1 MLVWIKNR
9 RIDIDLEEELNAFDW
24 VKGRWFDDKLIAC
37 SPFRYD
43 NSPSFFVNLENLPD
57 KEIAGTWLDSGALQG
72 SDYKSGNF
80 LTLLSFLREETEEE
94 TFEYLMEKYDFK
106 PYKSK
111 LKLKMG
117 LHLKQDFK
125 PLNVPSGEIDNTYL
139 PSRGISPFICEIAN
153 VVHNKEDKHVAF
165 LWKNSIGEIQAIKYR
180 NTEDK
185 IFYYEKGGRRLNEL
199 LFNLDYVTNAKC
211 KTIAITEAEI
221 DALSW
226 LQLGRGAVAVGGS
239 NFSDAQLS
247 LLVRTGAENLILSL
261 DNDKV
266 GEALAVKIYE
276 ACKKYFTIYKVEFPA
291 GCKDMNDFIRQY
303 PNQKPKIKKV
313 TTNLLT
319 TSTK

>member
-24 VKGRWFDDKLIAC
+24 LKGRWFDDKFVAC

-43 NSPSFFVNLENLPD
+43 NSPSFFVNLENLHD

-72 SDYKSGNF
+72 SEYKSGNF

-111 LKLKMG
+111 LSLKLG
-117 LHLKQDFK
+117 LKVKKGFK
-125 PLNVPSGEIDNTYL
+125 PLEIPSGEIDNTYL
-139 PSRGISPFICEIAN
+139 PSRGISSEVCKAVN
-153 VVHNKEDKHVAF
+153 VIHSKETNAVAF
-165 LWKNSIGEIQAIKYR
+165 LWKNPLGEIQAIKYR
-180 NTEDK
+180 NTHDK
-185 IFYYEKGGRRLNEL
+185 IFFYEEGGRRLNEL
-199 LFNLDYVTNAKC
+199 LYNLDYVTANKC

-239 NFSDAQLS
+239 SFSDAQLS
-247 LLVRTGAENLILSL
+247 LLIRTGAENLILSL
-261 DNDKV
+261 DNDEV
-266 GEALAVKIYE
+266 GKALAKKIYE
-276 ACKKYFTIYKVEFPA
+276 KTNKYFTIYMVEYPE

-303 PNQKPKIKKV
+303 PNQKPKLKKI

-319 TSTK
+319 TSTN